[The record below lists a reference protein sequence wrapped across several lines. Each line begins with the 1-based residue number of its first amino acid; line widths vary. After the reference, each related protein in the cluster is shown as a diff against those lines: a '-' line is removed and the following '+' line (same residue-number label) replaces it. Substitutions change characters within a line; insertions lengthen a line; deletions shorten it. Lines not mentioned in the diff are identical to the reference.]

1 MSGDNLGC
9 QEVGGFKI
17 GSAANLKCREC
28 LGLSIDLATKVKI
41 NTYCE
46 KHRF

>member
-9 QEVGGFKI
+9 QEVRDFKI
-17 GSAANLKCREC
+17 GSVANFKFREC

-41 NTYCE
+41 NTYFE
-46 KHRF
+46 RHRF